1 MQIHAYFYINYVI
14 YSGLLIFCLKEQF
27 LIEFSTRKITGK
39 GVHFRCSYA
48 YVHVFKGSD
57 TSAADRRA
65 LWPRSSLPHTEATP
79 PTWLHQQ
86 DSCHAR
92 HTCKKA
98 NLHKADWPSGQDGLA
113 LFLYLNYLIS
123 ISPNHSSNVSFVVPA
138 SNRFPS
144 SQFTESEHKACK
156 LSALEPI
163 TAAVRGTERNDCFFP
178 KNHNFLKMYW

>member
-1 MQIHAYFYINYVI
+1 MFFVSLNWICLGFMQIHTYFYINYVI

-98 NLHKADWPSGQDGLA
+98 NLHKADWPFRARWACLDVKKI
-113 LFLYLNYLIS
+113 LFYFSCLYY
-123 ISPNHSSNVSFVVPA
+123 VSQSLRKVMA
-138 SNRFPS
+138 H
-144 SQFTESEHKACK
+144 TYK
-156 LSALEPI
+156 
-163 TAAVRGTERNDCFFP
+163 
-178 KNHNFLKMYW
+178 